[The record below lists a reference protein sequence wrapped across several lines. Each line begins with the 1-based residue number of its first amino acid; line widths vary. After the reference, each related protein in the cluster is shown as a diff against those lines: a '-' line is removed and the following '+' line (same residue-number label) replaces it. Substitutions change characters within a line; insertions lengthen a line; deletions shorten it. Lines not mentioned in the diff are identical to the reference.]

1 MEGQASLPPGV
12 LRVLP
17 LASVSTAA
25 FATIVTLTIG
35 HLSLILALD
44 PRPQITPGS
53 PTGVCM
59 YIIWPGQLCMWALLL
74 DHNCVRIVVQNISS
88 AHSLLCAYPIV
99 KLDYICCTQVQG

>member
-17 LASVSTAA
+17 LASVPIAA
-25 FATIVTLTIG
+25 SVTIVTLTIG

-44 PRPQITPGS
+44 PRPQITLGS
-53 PTGVCM
+53 PLVCACTSYGQASCVCGHCCWTTTGV
-59 YIIWPGQLCMWALLL
+59 
-74 DHNCVRIVVQNISS
+74 HIVVQNISS

-99 KLDYICCTQVQG
+99 KLDYICCTQV